1 MWRLGFSSFG
11 QIPAPNFFERFM
23 EQWTVTTDTRLAA
36 AFGTLGTPV
45 RIEGV
50 LDTRDNTDRIR
61 FFLGLVNTDGDC
73 RTKKLLAELKRG
85 DLDAKTPAHPLLTML
100 RTHKNRL
107 LLLDCANKGARI
119 RLVPVPGTEVY
130 QYVEGDTGLTGVAG
144 HRDLIKTPDLKMAAA
159 LGIVGLPVLMIEG
172 GEGSRIFW
180 LPRYGPT
187 RQGFGQVDG
196 QRLMQLWRGDKASIP
211 WADPF
216 AQAAR
221 YLYNRERL
229 LDAINRNPS
238 KLLLRKPKSVKA
250 AYLQPSASKE
260 AFDVVRNF
268 FNG

>member
-1 MWRLGFSSFG
+1 
-11 QIPAPNFFERFM
+11 M
-23 EQWTVTTDTRLAA
+23 EKWTVTTDTRLAA

-45 RIEGV
+45 RISGV
-50 LDTRDNTDRIR
+50 LDTGTNTDRIR

-73 RTKKLLAELKRG
+73 RTKKLLAALKKGELE
-85 DLDAKTPAHPLLTML
+85 AATPAHPLLTML

-119 RLVPVPGTEVY
+119 RLIRVPGTEVY
-130 QYVEGDTGLTGVAG
+130 QYVEGDTGLPGVAG

-172 GEGSRIFW
+172 SEGSRMFW

-187 RQGFGQVDG
+187 RKGLGRVDG
-196 QRLMQLWRGDKASIP
+196 QHLMRLWRTDKKTVP

-250 AYLQPSASKE
+250 AYIQPHASKE
-260 AFDVVRNF
+260 AFDIVRNF